1 MKKIFLPYYVFS
13 TLTTFA
19 NEATNQGLDYQI
31 NEVFAK
37 YTGWFVNAIFYQIPI
52 TEDAGIP
59 WVVIL
64 LLGFATFFTFYFK
77 FINLGAF
84 ATAINVVRGKYD
96 AIDDH
101 SNQEDV
107 NVLEVDHDIKGTI
120 KDESQEGE
128 VSHFQALTA
137 ALSGTVGLGNIAGI
151 AIAITIGGPGA
162 LSG

>member
-1 MKKIFLPYYVFS
+1 MKKIFLALLSVFS

-77 FINLGAF
+77 FINL
-84 ATAINVVRGKYD
+84 
-96 AIDDH
+96 
-101 SNQEDV
+101 
-107 NVLEVDHDIKGTI
+107 
-120 KDESQEGE
+120 
-128 VSHFQALTA
+128 
-137 ALSGTVGLGNIAGI
+137 
-151 AIAITIGGPGA
+151 
-162 LSG
+162 